1 MNRVTAG
8 RYSTSKRK
16 KILKAA
22 KGFRGLSS
30 KSYIFAKEQT
40 KQSLFDAYIGRK
52 LKKRRYIRLWN
63 HNISSYTKSKGVS
76 YSFFI
81 GALRKLNI
89 LLNKKIL
96 SNLIVFD
103 KGVINFLI
111 YLSKSLL

>member
-8 RYSTSKRK
+8 SYSTIKRK

-30 KSYIFAKEQT
+30 KSYIFAKEQL
-40 KQSLFDAYIGRK
+40 KQSLFDGYKGRK
-52 LKKRRYIRLWN
+52 LRKRVFLRLWN
-63 HNISSYTKSKGVS
+63 HNISSFLKSKGIS
-76 YSFFI
+76 YSAFI

-89 LLNKKIL
+89 FLNKKML
-96 SNLIVFD
+96 STLINFD
-103 KGVINFLI
+103 KGVITFLI